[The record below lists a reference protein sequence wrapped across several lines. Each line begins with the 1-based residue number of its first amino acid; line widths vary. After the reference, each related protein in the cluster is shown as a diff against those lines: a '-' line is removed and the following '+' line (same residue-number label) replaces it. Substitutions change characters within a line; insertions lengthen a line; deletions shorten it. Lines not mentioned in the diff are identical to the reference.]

1 MNDTTANVQTPVSP
15 KAWSAGALTLAAGIV
30 AAICT
35 TVLGNP
41 HIVDALPVWAQGI
54 IIGVLPAIAAWVG
67 VYLKR
72 DPLRDVGAQATAD
85 YVLDPVEVAHAQAPM
100 LGAPAEPA
108 PAEDVQ
114 EPGDVKPLDPRQ
126 PVTLT
131 PEQAD
136 ALARLAAARQLPKY
150 AASLEGF
157 TNGAE

>member
-85 YVLDPVEVAHAQAPM
+85 YVLDPVEVAHAQEPM
-100 LGAPAEPA
+100 LRAPAE
-108 PAEDVQ
+108 VVNGR
-114 EPGDVKPLDPRQ
+114 GDVKPLDPRQ

-136 ALARLAAARQLPKY
+136 ALGRLAAARQLPKY

-157 TNGAE
+157 TNGTE